1 MSINA
6 DTILTICSIITSV
19 AGACAVITSVIKKQ
33 LAKLTDKVK
42 EETIKEINN
51 DIIKPLMEDT
61 NTKINNI
68 IEKLDSLDELN
79 ESNSEKSNAF
89 KVCTLKGLII
99 QAHGTYMQLGHI
111 STYVIAELE
120 EIFRVYH
127 DDLHGNHF
135 VTNLMEDL
143 RSLQKVDNLQN
154 KN

>member
-6 DTILTICSIITSV
+6 DTILTICSIIISV
-19 AGACAVITSVIKKQ
+19 AGACAVITNVIKKQ

-42 EETIKEINN
+42 EETINEINN

-68 IEKLDSLDELN
+68 IEKLDSLDKLN
-79 ESNSEKSNAF
+79 ESNNEKSNAF

-135 VTNLMEDL
+135 VANLMEDL
-143 RSLQKVDNLQN
+143 RSLQKVDNSHSN
-154 KN
+154 N

>member
-19 AGACAVITSVIKKQ
+19 AGPCAVITNVIKKQ

-42 EETIKEINN
+42 EETINEINN

-79 ESNSEKSNAF
+79 ESNNEKSNAF

-127 DDLHGNHF
+127 EDLHGNHF
-135 VTNLMEDL
+135 VANLMEDL
-143 RSLQKVDNLQN
+143 RSLQKVDNTHN
-154 KN
+154 ND